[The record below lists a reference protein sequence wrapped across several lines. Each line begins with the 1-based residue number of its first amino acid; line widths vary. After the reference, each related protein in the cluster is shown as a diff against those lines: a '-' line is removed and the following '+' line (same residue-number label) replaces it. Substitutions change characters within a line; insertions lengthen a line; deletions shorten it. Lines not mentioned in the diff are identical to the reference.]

1 MQHWTF
7 HILAVSQPQV
17 LPRLVQFFEQQR
29 MVVRGLGL
37 ALLDRSARISITVEA
52 SDEAAHRLQDKL
64 SHQADVREVEVE
76 LLSGPVP
83 TASSKRR
90 PSSHPA

>member
-7 HILAVSQPQV
+7 QITAVSQPQV

-29 MVVRGLGL
+29 MVIRALDL

-52 SDEAAHRLQDKL
+52 SDELAHRLQAKL
-64 SHQADVREVEVE
+64 AHQADVREVE
-76 LLSGPVP
+76 LLAEQMPKVGG
-83 TASSKRR
+83 KYR
-90 PSSHPA
+90 PSGHSA